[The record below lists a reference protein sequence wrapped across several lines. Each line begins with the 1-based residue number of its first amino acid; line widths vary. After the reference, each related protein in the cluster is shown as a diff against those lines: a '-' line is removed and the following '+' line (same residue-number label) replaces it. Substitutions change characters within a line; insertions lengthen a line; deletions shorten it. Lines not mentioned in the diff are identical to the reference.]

1 MGYGGGAFDA
11 LPMTTDPKV
20 AIALHGL
27 VSNQLDRGRTLE
39 QIRDQFF
46 DADTDL
52 ELIEAFSEPE
62 WLQSVLIE
70 ARAAQ

>member
-1 MGYGGGAFDA
+1 VGYGGGAFDA

>member
-1 MGYGGGAFDA
+1 
-11 LPMTTDPKV
+11 MTTSPKS

-27 VSNQLDRGRTLE
+27 VTDKLSRGWSLE
-39 QIRDQFF
+39 QIRDCFF

-52 ELIEAFSEPE
+52 ELIEAYSEPE

-70 ARAAQ
+70 ARAAR

>member
-1 MGYGGGAFDA
+1 MLKHCTHY
-11 LPMTTDPKV
+11 LMTTSPKS

-27 VSNQLDRGRTLE
+27 VTDKLARGWTLE
-39 QIRDQFF
+39 MIRDCFF

-52 ELIEAFSEPE
+52 ELIEAYSEPE

-70 ARAAQ
+70 ARAAR

>member
-1 MGYGGGAFDA
+1 MDFFDHPA
-11 LPMTTDPKV
+11 TCNPDARV
-20 AIALHGL
+20 AVALHGL

>member
-1 MGYGGGAFDA
+1 
-11 LPMTTDPKV
+11 MTTSPKS

-27 VSNQLDRGRTLE
+27 VTDKLGRGWTLE
-39 QIRDQFF
+39 QIRDCFF

-52 ELIEAFSEPE
+52 ELIEAYSEPE

-70 ARAAQ
+70 ARAAR